1 MKRIWPIVV
10 ALFLCFPANIFAQ
23 GLIPE
28 EFFDLSGLMKNM
40 KVNYYAQAGYQWI
53 GSNLNLPI
61 QTERFLAPD
70 LGLEIGDLDV
80 SLKNANFWSGMVGYS
95 VTFKEKLSFFGSA
108 GGILGRGF
116 VTSGTVPV
124 SIGPVGAPVYI
135 EFTNSNVESWF
146 TQSGIGLGPVLLGL
160 YWDQL
165 QFELVDP
172 RSAAGPLPNQTL
184 KGDILTKTFAP
195 FIGLALPAR
204 RGVHLYIQS
213 PGLFRYKSLPDE
225 FTE

>member
-1 MKRIWPIVV
+1 M
-10 ALFLCFPANIFAQ
+10 
-23 GLIPE
+23 E
-28 EFFDLSGLMKNM
+28 S
-40 KVNYYAQAGYQWI
+40 
-53 GSNLNLPI
+53 
-61 QTERFLAPD
+61 
-70 LGLEIGDLDV
+70 LD
-80 SLKNANFWSGMVGYS
+80 S
-95 VTFKEKLSFFGSA
+95 
-108 GGILGRGF
+108 GF

-165 QFELVDP
+165 QFELIDP

-195 FIGLALPAR
+195 FIGLSVPGAAR
-204 RGVHLYIQS
+204 CSPSRIAPWLIPIQI
-213 PGLFRYKSLPDE
+213 SL
-225 FTE
+225 